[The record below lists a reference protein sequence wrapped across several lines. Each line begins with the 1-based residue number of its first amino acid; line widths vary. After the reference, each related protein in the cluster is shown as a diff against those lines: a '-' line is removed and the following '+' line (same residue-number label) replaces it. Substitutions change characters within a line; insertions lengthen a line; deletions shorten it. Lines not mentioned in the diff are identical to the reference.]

1 MGLLNKLWSGTDFW
15 DKKENKQ
22 QRDQFAQQDAERK
35 KREAE
40 ARAQAQAQREQQR
53 QFPAPST
60 VPSSE
65 FNAPPSKPLSWDNRQ
80 PLNDIIPQTYKPIQ
94 QPQSYKPMNAFDI
107 AMGVPKVVAANL
119 PEVGLAAGR
128 VATGLVQGAFQ
139 IPHMVSAT
147 AATGT
152 EQLQKH
158 MNNPVT
164 RQLNSRVQ
172 VGNTGVKLGTHA
184 LVDNTFDPIN
194 RGLDRA
200 AVSYNNANSAGMG
213 IGKDVYT
220 KTQIPLNIL
229 AALLTMGGSSAGEA
243 ANVASRVGESGNVS
257 KLAKV
262 FGSLNKA
269 IPGTSSE
276 GLISKIGGGALEK
289 FSPVANAL
297 NTPFGSTLRKAKQVF
312 GAGEQVAPEIAQVA
326 TTGAKAI
333 NSVPTGPKPNEIAPG
348 VMTTNVKPEIR
359 PPQPV
364 VKPPQAPVKPPIVPK
379 STDERLAGLK
389 SQRNSLAAER
399 DDILA
404 SGGNAKDIEKQIK
417 SLDNAIT
424 EHTTPPKTP
433 EARALAQGDKQLEE
447 ALAPVKLNK
456 KPEISKQEAPSK
468 PKASEKGVT
477 TRQMTP
483 DEMAARGS
491 TKEQID
497 AVMAKRG
504 EAPIKVYR
512 GGDASGYDPSKAT
525 DRGISVATN
534 KENAQWFGGGY
545 DKNYAAKSGK
555 SVQELELSPNAKVL
569 NVNDV
574 PKETLAGFKKLNTD
588 NTTLKEEAALMKYA
602 RSKGYDAVDVAPWGE
617 AEIRVLNPDVLSA
630 PQVGKTVAPEV
641 VRTNPNVK
649 TVVPEPVK
657 VEAPSKP
664 VVPTKSELQKG
675 ATDNTL
681 ASGKVSDEWQKQ
693 QLKNG
698 ADPTELRSAI
708 EKVEGLKATPTAK
721 EAQVAANRAENNR
734 IAKENKAAAIAEGK
748 NKQAAPNVTEALA
761 KQTSLSTS
769 SPEEKASI
777 ERRYAAQTKGVNIDE
792 GMTKAHASLDKVSD
806 DGILEHA
813 KNLMDPSSDVSDAD
827 RVFNGIALTKR
838 LDRMR
843 MEAGDKGLELD
854 KKLQDL
860 AAGASQDLA
869 LTTSKGGLITR
880 LSQEIYKNLPSPVRV
895 QRHLDSITK
904 EFEKYGVEFKP
915 TEVQKNE
922 LVKLTDTLDKS
933 TTSMQSLDDAVTQ
946 NMSDFVDAKSQE
958 ARDILSK
965 THKQLRKDFVGSQE
979 SAKNDFNT
987 LMDKFKSIRP
997 ELPKGEKFKRA
1008 ALAAPD
1014 VTGNLL
1020 RWSMLSSPA
1029 GRVRDGLATAVNSAD
1044 NLPSDLLRSVVGK
1057 IFNKTLGTNFVDSMG
1072 SVGSVKKGFFGG
1084 FSKLKSS
1091 WKGEHTLDE
1100 ATGRI
1105 GSINR
1110 AELLQKGNKGGV
1122 STYGIQSKKSGSKWN
1137 IPKKYVTATVQAP
1150 TDLTYTDHT
1159 RELNILGRVEGR
1171 SKGLSGKAVKQYA
1184 EMFMDQPSQEAQIKA
1199 GSKWLGNSGMQSNK
1213 LSEGLTAM
1221 ADKLDNLGSSA
1232 THKSKDGTITNVST
1246 AQRVGLK
1253 FVGKIIRTTTI
1264 PFVQY
1269 TGGATHAMF
1278 MNMNPVVNIGR
1289 AGKAVWKKD
1298 PQAVIDNLARGGW
1311 NTAKIDGLMYAM
1323 DHKWLQTSEV
1333 DADGQNSYNGPYLV
1347 RDTPNGKEYVPVG
1360 SLGIAGASALIGA
1373 HYANKTIKQF
1383 KSGDIIGALGSST
1396 WGPTAAV
1403 LKATGMNNMLSGR
1416 NVVGGAFANIDQ
1428 SSGKN
1433 QSDSSTGA
1441 KVLYGIGADL
1451 GSQAVPAVGRDINS
1465 FLDQN
1470 PNLNPTKE
1478 QPSTAGINTIT
1489 GKVDPRLKAGAQIT
1503 SGIPFLSQGLP
1514 RKSGVAA
1521 KTIGGRVLNANTQS
1535 AQQAADVKA
1544 QATEKTTTI
1553 NRTADVVRDKNIAN
1567 LLSDEIRPIY
1577 DKYKGDMSKAS
1588 QEDSK
1593 KIWKEVSAAKDRLID
1608 DGQYDSYKKILTYE
1622 RDEAKAKGSSTA
1634 TEIGR
1639 MDRNI
1644 TRADIAGKN
1653 NISAE
1658 IYRLYT
1664 ATDKDQG
1671 GGISQ
1676 SEFKKMIDPE
1686 DDAFDMKTAT
1696 ALWELDKK
1704 MTKEGVSF
1712 NTDGIDP
1719 WTKQKYSMPDD
1730 KKGSGSGQDKGVST
1744 KFGTIGAYAKPPSDS
1759 LSQKYQRISTP
1770 LANLTT
1776 SSARTNLKKN
1786 ISVAK
1791 GVRL

>member
-1 MGLLNKLWSGTDFW
+1 MGLLNKLLSGADFW

-53 QFPAPST
+53 QQP
-60 VPSSE
+60 
-65 FNAPPSKPLSWDNRQ
+65 KP
-80 PLNDIIPQTYKPIQ
+80 
-94 QPQSYKPMNAFDI
+94 YKPMNAFDI
-107 AMGVPKVVAANL
+107 AMGVPKVVEANL
-119 PEVGLAAGR
+119 PEVGLAVGR
-128 VATGLVQGAFQ
+128 VATGLVQGAGQ

-152 EQLQKH
+152 EQLQKRI
-158 MNNPVT
+158 NNPVT
-164 RQLNSRVQ
+164 RQYNRIVQ

-184 LVDNTFDPIN
+184 IVDNTFDPIN

-200 AVSYNNANSAGMG
+200 AVSYNNANSAGLG

-229 AALLTMGGSSAGEA
+229 AGLLTMGASTAAEVGGEA
-243 ANVASRVGESGNVS
+243 ANVS

-262 FGSLNKA
+262 MGSLNKA

-276 GLISKIGGGALEK
+276 GIISKIGGGALEK
-289 FSPVANAL
+289 FSPIANAL

-312 GAGEQVAPEIAQVA
+312 GAGEQVAPEISQAA

-364 VKPPQAPVKPPIVPK
+364 VRPPQAPVKPPRVPK

-404 SGGNAKDIEKQIK
+404 NGDSAKDIEKQIK
-417 SLDNAIT
+417 SLDNAIS
-424 EHTTPPKTP
+424 EYTTPSKTP
-433 EARALAQGDKQLEE
+433 EAKSLAQGDKQLEE
-447 ALAPVKLNK
+447 ALAPAKLNK

-504 EAPIKVYR
+504 EA
-512 GGDASGYDPSKAT
+512 
-525 DRGISVATN
+525 
-534 KENAQWFGGGY
+534 
-545 DKNYAAKSGK
+545 
-555 SVQELELSPNAKVL
+555 
-569 NVNDV
+569 V
-574 PKETLAGFKKLNTD
+574 PVKTKGEV
-588 NTTLKEEAALMKYA
+588 LKEKAVANAGEEVKPDTIKAMVSGELAS
-602 RSKGYDAVDVAPWGE
+602 SKPKTAPLE
-617 AEIRVLNPDVLSA
+617 T
-630 PQVGKTVAPEV
+630 PQVT
-641 VRTNPNVK
+641 RTNPNVR

-664 VVPTKSELQKG
+664 VVPIKSELQKG

-681 ASGKVSDEWQKQ
+681 ASGKVSAKWQNQ

-698 ADPTELRSAI
+698 ADPTDLRSAV
-708 EKVEGLKATPTAK
+708 EKVEGIKAPPTAK
-721 EAQVAANRAENNR
+721 EAQLAANRKENNR
-734 IAKENKAAAIAEGK
+734 IGKENKAAAIAEGK

-777 ERRYAAQTKGVNIDE
+777 AKRYAAQTKGVNIDE
-792 GMTKAHASLDKVSD
+792 GMTKADASLNKVSD

-813 KNLMDPSSDVSDAD
+813 KNLMNPSSDVGDAD

-880 LSQEIYKNLPSPVRV
+880 LSQEIYKNLPSTVRV
-895 QRHLDSITK
+895 QGHLDSITK

-915 TEVQKNE
+915 TEAQKNE

-933 TTSMQSLDDAVTQ
+933 TTSMKSLDDSVNQ

-965 THKQLRKDFVGSQE
+965 THKQLRKDFVVSQE

-987 LMDKFKSIRP
+987 LMDKFKSVRP

-1014 VTGNLL
+1014 VAGNLL

-1044 NLPSDLLRSVVGK
+1044 NLPSDLLRSVLGK
-1057 IFNKTLGTNFVDSMG
+1057 IFNKTLGTNFVDSIG
-1072 SVGSVKKGFFGG
+1072 SAGSVKKGFFGG

-1100 ATGRI
+1100 ATGRV

-1110 AELLQKGNKGGV
+1110 AELLQKGNKGGI
-1122 STYGIQSKKSGSKWN
+1122 STYGIKSKNSGSKLN
-1137 IPKKYVTATVQAP
+1137 ILKKFVTATVQAP
-1150 TDLTYTDHT
+1150 TDLTYTDYT
-1159 RELNILGRVEGR
+1159 RELYTLGRVEAR
-1171 SKGLSGKAVKQYA
+1171 SKGLFGKAVKQYA

-1199 GSKWLGNSGMQSNK
+1199 GSKWLGSSGMQSNK

-1232 THKSKDGTITNVST
+1232 THKSKDGTITNLST
-1246 AQRVGLK
+1246 AHRFAAK
-1253 FVGKIIRTTTI
+1253 TVGKIIRTTTI

-1298 PQAVIDNLARGGW
+1298 PQAVIDNLAKFGW
-1311 NTAKIDGLMYAM
+1311 NTAKIGGLMYAM

-1360 SLGIAGASALIGA
+1360 SLGIAAASALIGA

-1383 KSGDIIGALGSST
+1383 KSGDITGALGSST

-1428 SSGKN
+1428 GGGNN
-1433 QSDSSTGA
+1433 QSDSSGGA
-1441 KVLYGIGADL
+1441 KILYDIGADL

-1470 PNLNPTKE
+1470 TNLNPTKE
-1478 QPSTAGINTIT
+1478 QPSTKGLNPIT
-1489 GKVDPRLKAGAQIT
+1489 GKVDPRLKAGARIT

-1514 RKSGVAA
+1514 RKSGEAA

-1535 AQQAADVKA
+1535 AQQAANVKA

-1553 NRTADVVRDKNIAN
+1553 NRTADVVKDKNIAN

-1588 QEDSK
+1588 QEDSN

-1634 TEIGR
+1634 TEIGQ

-1719 WTKQKYSMPDD
+1719 WKKQKYSMPDD
-1730 KKGSGSGQDKGVST
+1730 KKGSGSNKDKGVST